1 MYEENYMQKKRFTL
15 AIDSVKDTLANDR
28 YEVYADIGAETI
40 EDIIYELGYFISEII
55 IYHPEV
61 VYTELENEEVKYLR
75 AQEVGFK
82 ESIAATSVCTKY
94 KVGDLIDAYIKKL
107 VVDAIPCVE
116 GFWIGENSEDEENYY
131 DE

>member
-1 MYEENYMQKKRFTL
+1 MHYYKKRFSL
-15 AIDSVKDTLANDR
+15 AIDNIKDTLANDR
-28 YEVYADIGAETI
+28 YEAYAGVEADTI

-61 VYTELENEEVKYLR
+61 VYSQIENEEVKYLR
-75 AQEVGFK
+75 TQEVGFR
-82 ESIAATSVCTKY
+82 ESIAGASVCAKY

-116 GFWIGENSEDEENYY
+116 GFWISKNEEDEEDYY
-131 DE
+131 DN

>member
-1 MYEENYMQKKRFTL
+1 MQESRFSL
-15 AIDSVKDTLANDR
+15 AIDSVKGTLANDR
-28 YEVYADIGAETI
+28 YEVYVGIEAETI

-82 ESIAATSVCTKY
+82 ESVASASVCAKY
-94 KVGDLIDAYIKKL
+94 KIGNLIDAYIKKL

>member
-1 MYEENYMQKKRFTL
+1 MYEENYIQEKRFTL

-28 YEVYADIGAETI
+28 YEAYANIGAETI

-61 VYTELENEEVKYLR
+61 VYSEIENEEVKYLR

-82 ESIAATSVCTKY
+82 ESIASASVCAKY
-94 KVGDLIDAYIKKL
+94 KIGDLIDAYIKKL
-107 VVDAIPCVE
+107 VVDAMPCVE
-116 GFWIGENSEDEENYY
+116 GFWIAENPEDEENYY

>member
-1 MYEENYMQKKRFTL
+1 MCYNYKKRFSL
-15 AIDSVKDTLANDR
+15 AIDSIKGTLANDR
-28 YEVYADIGAETI
+28 YEAYANIGAETI

-61 VYTELENEEVKYLR
+61 VYSEIEDEEVKYLR

-82 ESIAATSVCTKY
+82 ESVATTSVCAKY

-107 VVDAIPCVE
+107 VVNAMPCVE
-116 GFWIGENSEDEENYY
+116 GFWIAENEDDEENYY